1 MGRLGCA
8 FGWGSENS
16 ILLLSGHDHVVYQT
30 EYFVRAQ
37 QVYPKGITM
46 GWLGCALGWD
56 SGSYYLFFS
65 EHSHV
70 A

>member
-16 ILLLSGHDHVVYQT
+16 IVLLSGHDRVVYQT

-37 QVYPKGITM
+37 QVYPTRDHYGMVGMCVGM
-46 GWLGCALGWD
+46 G
-56 SGSYYLFFS
+56 
-65 EHSHV
+65 
-70 A
+70 